1 MDKLLFKFRDVEIC
15 RRHERYFIK
24 YDAGSHVDVMREDE
38 ISEPEA
44 LTAAM
49 GEEAVMKLLFELQE
63 RLTREGVD
71 PYVSNTD

>member
-1 MDKLLFKFRDVEIC
+1 MLFKFRDVEIC

-63 RLTREGVD
+63 RLIREGVD
-71 PYVSNTD
+71 PYVSNIE

>member
-1 MDKLLFKFRDVEIC
+1 MLFKFRDVEIC

-38 ISEPEA
+38 ISEQEA

-63 RLTREGVD
+63 RLIREGVD

>member
-24 YDAGSHVDVMREDE
+24 YDAGSHVDVRREDE
-38 ISEPEA
+38 ISEQEA

-49 GEEAVMKLLFELQE
+49 GEEAVMKFLFELQE
-63 RLTREGVD
+63 RLIREGVD
-71 PYVSNTD
+71 PFVSNTD